1 MMRCVMVHQP
11 TADGLSSTPS
21 LVKQLLVVAAV
32 ATLAAGGTTGY
43 TIWRSRIPDP
53 NAVAAAAAVAASQLT
68 RVTALGRLEP
78 RGEVI
83 KVSASGAAEGNRIDR
98 LLAKEGDMV
107 KTPQAIAILDS
118 RDRQQ
123 ASLDQAQEQVRV
135 AEANLA
141 KVKAEAKNGEI
152 EVQKATIARRR
163 ADRSNEITA
172 QRSLPEEK
180 SIAAPPLQCNKPQ
193 LPASG
198 PNSKEN

>member
-1 MMRCVMVHQP
+1 MVHP
-11 TADGLSSTPS
+11 ATADGLSSTPS

-32 ATLAAGGTTGY
+32 ATLAAGGTGY

-53 NAVAAAAAVAASQLT
+53 NAVAAAAVAASQLT

-98 LLAKEGDMV
+98 LLVKEGDRV
-107 KTPQAIAILDS
+107 KTGQVIAILDS

-123 ASLDQAQEQVRV
+123 AALDQAQEQVRV

-141 KVKAEAKNGEI
+141 KVKAGAKNGEI
-152 EVQKATIARRR
+152 QAQKATIARSRVPIAATKSQR
-163 ADRSNEITA
+163 NR
-172 QRSLPEEK
+172 RSLRV
-180 SIAAPPLQCNKPQ
+180 
-193 LPASG
+193 
-198 PNSKEN
+198 